1 MRVSIT
7 AIALMAAVSL
17 AGCRGAAR
25 SCWTAGPRR
34 AQGPPG
40 PAGPQGENG
49 ATGLAGAQGPAGPQ
63 GRQGEK
69 GDAGPAGPKGEALP
83 AGPPG
88 LKGEPGR
95 RRALVR
101 DEQNLTQY
109 WGFETQEQLDAWMEE
124 ISRQALG

>member
-1 MRVSIT
+1 MSR
-7 AIALMAAVSL
+7 
-17 AGCRGAAR
+17 GCKELLD
-25 SCWTAGPRR
+25 RR
-34 AQGPPG
+34 A
-40 PAGPQGENG
+40 PQGRKARRDQLDRKVENG

-124 ISRQALG
+124 ISRQALGLRKNSSF